1 MNAIHSSLR
10 AARTASTTPTLPHTP
25 GAHQFSG
32 ADWIEV
38 PGSMVRQHMLGGAFF
53 LSRGADAFLE
63 AKGLPLDLVLN
74 WFNQPRGRVSV
85 GDSLQ
90 MGQGLE
96 AFFGFDEAQDGER
109 AFFVEISLRDSA
121 TDH

>member
-1 MNAIHSSLR
+1 MNAIHSSRR
-10 AARTASTTPTLPHTP
+10 AARTLPGTPAFPHTP
-25 GAHQFSG
+25 GAHQFSR

-38 PGSMVRQHMLGGAFF
+38 PRSMVRQHMLGGAFF

-74 WFNQPRGRVSV
+74 WFSEPRGHVCV
-85 GDSLQ
+85 GDSMP
-90 MGQGLE
+90 MGLGLE

-109 AFFVEISLRDSA
+109 AFFVEISLRDGA